1 MATKGDIY
9 LSDMRGQG
17 VSLTLENGAR
27 SIGQSFMS
35 EEPSSVTIRAENK
48 RIGDFDEQNTWKG
61 GRGGERFS
69 LDKSKYFDSKDA
81 WTLSPNHAFPTIQ
94 WHFAR
99 GLRDEDF
106 VLSGSKNWK
115 QLLGTARYISV
126 SFTASASY
134 TTAHSFAWLR
144 RRGSPADI
152 SYALYSDTSD
162 TPNVALSTGTA
173 SSFSDILSKLY
184 DFELAQALTSG
195 TKYHIVL
202 FSASTDS
209 SSNYWEVAAKT
220 VTLATSN
227 GYTSSTGSVG
237 EWTQIAY
244 EIYYRLTDA
253 DVVRRWWMFLFDGAL
268 YAVDKKDDA
277 TASQLYI
284 NGARGTA
291 SGATGTALV
300 DTGIG
305 WTASRW
311 IDAYVRI
318 TKGTGKG
325 QIRNITANT
334 TDTLTVAAWNKIP
347 DATSEY
353 IIYGTEYWSE
363 IATTGLGVV
372 VSRPI
377 SASNVAYFPQG
388 SSDNI
393 REMHMSAGAHAFDD
407 NGTNKAD
414 VLTTGRHIT
423 DGAQIWRGLA
433 NNASSASVTDWGTDL
448 SFGDNVEIGDNNY
461 DISNMLTHNSKV
473 YAFKADGV
481 YNITADTVVTDL
493 EYGIKRTPHTDNGR
507 AAISHQ
513 KFLYF
518 NWLFSDEQEF
528 SAGFNDNTLTDI
540 GQGWSGPAIPDGREG
555 VAGSYESYIAWLFKA
570 VDALSGT
577 SSIMA
582 FDGYGWHEIV
592 RAYGAGRRIREV
604 KMQPCE
610 GTRNRLWWDCSG
622 DLMCQIWPN
631 GKANPLYDDSIAY
644 MHEATIES
652 AAIDMGTAAKLP
664 KFIGSLVAFTKNL
677 KAGITVGVSYQ
688 TDDDV
693 GTNTWT
699 EAGAFTQSPE
709 DEIQINA
716 ENVGRFS
723 YRLILNTNDENTP
736 PDIQGVIPSGFARS
750 PFRMIWNIRI
760 KTGIGFT
767 KQGTKAMSQ
776 EKLLSWLYDAARYPG
791 RIKMTSKTYE
801 QLDGRRVI
809 VVPPQFHPT
818 AGASPGKDEKGVL
831 DLKLI
836 EV

>member
-1 MATKGDIY
+1 MAGKGDIY

-48 RIGDFDEQNTWKG
+48 RIGDFDEQNNWKG

-69 LDKSKYFDSKDA
+69 LDKTKYFDSKDA
-81 WTLSPNHAFPTIQ
+81 WTLSPNHAIPTIQ

-106 VLSGSKNWK
+106 SVSGSKEWK
-115 QLLGTARYISV
+115 QLVGDTRYISV

-144 RRGSPADI
+144 RRGSPGTLT
-152 SYALYSDTSD
+152 YAIYSDTSD
-162 TPNVALSTGTA
+162 TPNTLLSSGTA
-173 SSFSDILSKLY
+173 TSFSDILSILY
-184 DFELAQALTSG
+184 DFEIAQALTSG

-202 FSASTDS
+202 IGASTDN
-209 SSNYWEVAAKT
+209 SSNYWEVAAKP
-220 VTLATSN
+220 VTLGTSN
-227 GYTSSTGSVG
+227 GYTSVTGSVG
-237 EWTQIAY
+237 EWTQVAY
-244 EIYYRLTDA
+244 EIHYRLTDA

-291 SGATGTALV
+291 SGATGTTLV

-305 WTASRW
+305 WTADRW
-311 IDAYVRI
+311 IGAYIHIVR
-318 TKGTGKG
+318 GTGKG
-325 QIRNITANT
+325 QTRAITDNT
-334 TDTLTVAAWNKIP
+334 TDTLTVATWNKIP
-347 DATSEY
+347 DSTSEY
-353 IIYGTEYWSE
+353 VIYSTEYWAE
-363 IATTGLGVV
+363 IGTTGLGVV
-372 VSRPI
+372 VSRPM
-377 SASNVAYFPQG
+377 SANGVVYFPQG

-393 REMHMSAGAHAFDD
+393 REMRLNAGAHEFDD
-407 NGTNKAD
+407 NGTNKAN

-423 DGAQIWRGLA
+423 DGAQVWRGLA
-433 NNASSASVTDWGTDL
+433 NMASSASVTDWGTDL
-448 SFGDNVEIGDNNY
+448 VFGDDVEIGDTNY
-461 DISNMLTHNSKV
+461 DITNILSHKGKV
-473 YAFKADGV
+473 RLFKADGA
-481 YNITADTVVTDL
+481 YSITADTVVDDL
-493 EYGIKRTPHTDNGR
+493 EYGMKNTPHIDNGR

-540 GQGWSGPAIPDGREG
+540 GQGWSGPALQDGREG
-555 VAGSYESYIAWLFKA
+555 IAGSYESYIAWLFKT

-577 SSIMA
+577 SSVMSY
-582 FDGYGWHEIV
+582 DGFGWHEIA
-592 RAYGAGRRIREV
+592 RAYGAGRRIREI
-604 KMQPCE
+604 KMQPCD
-610 GTRNRLWWDCSG
+610 GTRNRLWWDCGG
-622 DLMCQIWPN
+622 DLMYQIWPN
-631 GKANPLYDDSIAY
+631 GKANPLYDESVAY
-644 MHEATIES
+644 MHESTIES
-652 AAIDMGTAAKLP
+652 AAIDMGTASKLP

-677 KAGITVGVSYQ
+677 KAGVSVGVSYQ
-688 TDDDV
+688 VDDDV

-723 YRLILNTNDENTP
+723 YRLILNTDDENTP
-736 PDIQGVIPSGFARS
+736 PDVQGVIPSGFARS
-750 PFRMIWNIRI
+750 PYRLIWNLRI

-767 KQGTKAMSQ
+767 KQGTKAISQ
-776 EKLLSWLYDAARYPG
+776 EDLLSWLYDAARYPG
-791 RIKMTSKTYE
+791 RIKMTSKTYK
-801 QLDGRRVI
+801 QLNDKRIV
-809 VVPPQFHPT
+809 VVPPQFNPT
-818 AGASPGKDEKGVL
+818 SGSSPGKEEKGVL